1 MLLGL
6 LIFINYH
13 LPAQMLPPLHGDE
26 DHELHFSHPLF
37 TESPSPDTKIRVDY
51 FYSKLNEDAIKQHS
65 FRFEGEYAFLP
76 QLSIEV
82 DVPYT
87 ILNNEETVS
96 RLDNVS
102 VGFKYA
108 NFSLSHS
115 GLLLGGGVEVGL
127 PTGSDKTGIGSNTVW
142 VVEPFVDFGYQK
154 NNLEI
159 VGFGN
164 FGLPVNGGNDEAN
177 LEFEYNLSFLYHINA
192 AIEPLIEINGVKVSG
207 GAEDGFSSVNI
218 APGIKVKPV
227 RHINLKIGFGYRF
240 PLTDDKEITDGTVVS
255 VFYHF

>member
-1 MLLGL
+1 
-6 LIFINYH
+6 
-13 LPAQMLPPLHGDE
+13 MLPPLHGDE
-26 DHELHFSHPLF
+26 DHKLHFSHTLF

-65 FRFEGEYAFLP
+65 FRLEGEYAFLP

-127 PTGSDKTGIGSNTVW
+127 PTGSDKTGIGSKTVW
-142 VVEPFVDFGYQK
+142 VVEPFVDFGYMN
-154 NNLEI
+154 NNLEV
-159 VGFGN
+159 VGFAN
-164 FGLPVNGGNDEAN
+164 FGFPVNGDEEEAD
-177 LEFEYNLSFLYHINA
+177 LEFGYNLSFLYHLKGFL
-192 AIEPLIEINGVKVSG
+192 EPLVEIHGINVTG
-207 GAEDGFSSVNI
+207 GEEDGFSSINLS
-218 APGIKVKPV
+218 PGIKIKAFKNT
-227 RHINLKIGFGYRF
+227 NLKIGFSYSF
-240 PLTDDKEITDGTVVS
+240 PVTNDKEFTERTVFS